1 MTTPAP
7 ALGQSVS
14 TGRSRVQTV
23 DAIRGAIIIIMALD
37 HIRDYIHWAAM
48 ISSPTDLTRT
58 STAIFLTR
66 WITHFCAP
74 VFAFTA
80 GIGAFLWLGQNRTRP
95 QLSRFLLTRGLW
107 LMLLEI
113 TLIKF
118 VMFLQV
124 GFRDSLTILTVFWML
139 GLCMVVLAGL
149 IYLPMRLL
157 AVLSVLVIAGHNLLD
172 RVQAQ
177 SFGSAAWFWDILHQQ
192 ALFRVH
198 GAAVIVA
205 YPLVPWVAVMAAG
218 YCMGPIFRWEPA
230 RRQPFLLQ
238 LGICLSVGFVL
249 LRAINIYGDPSPWA
263 LQSPGLFTVLS
274 FLNCTKYPP
283 SLLFLLMTLGPALIV
298 MSWLDRRQ
306 FPSANPVI
314 VFGRVPFF
322 FFVVHLALV
331 HAISILLLFLRYG
344 STKFLFIPPPS
355 LGSARNLFPEN
366 YGFNLSVVYGV
377 WFAVIVMLY
386 PLCRWFAGVKQR
398 RRDWWLSYL

>member
-1 MTTPAP
+1 M
-7 ALGQSVS
+7 
-14 TGRSRVQTV
+14 

-48 ISSPTDLTRT
+48 NFSPTDLTRT
-58 STAIFLTR
+58 SAAIFFTR

-80 GIGAFLWLGQNRTRP
+80 GIGAFLWLGRNRTRP

-107 LMLLEI
+107 LMFLEI

-124 GFRDSLTILTVFWML
+124 GFKNSLTILTVFWML

-149 IYLPMRLL
+149 IYLPMRVL
-157 AVLSVLVIAGHNLLD
+157 AVLSLAVIAGHNLLD

-177 SFGSAAWFWDILHQQ
+177 SFGSAAWLWDILHQQ
-192 ALFRVH
+192 GLFRVH
-198 GAAVIVA
+198 GAPVIVA
-205 YPLVPWVAVMAAG
+205 YPLVPWIAVMAAG
-218 YCMGPIFRWEPA
+218 YCLGPVFRWEPQ
-230 RRQPFLLQ
+230 RRQIFFLRTGIGMS
-238 LGICLSVGFVL
+238 LGFIL
-249 LRAINIYGDPSPWA
+249 LRAINIYGDPSRWA
-263 LQSPGLFTVLS
+263 HQGSGLFTVLS

-298 MSWLDRRQ
+298 MSWFDRRR
-306 FPSANPVI
+306 FSPSNPLI

-322 FFVVHLALV
+322 FFVVHLAV
-331 HAISILLLFLRYG
+331 AHAVSILLSCLRYG
-344 STKFLFIPPPS
+344 STRFLLIPPPS
-355 LGSARNLFPEN
+355 MGSMRNVFPAN
-366 YGFNLSVVYGV
+366 YGYDLWMVYVV
-377 WFAVIVMLY
+377 WFAVIAMLY

-398 RRDWWLSYL
+398 RSDWWLSYL